1 MGIKNHTIKKFSLR
15 RLGLYALEIFIVVSA
30 CGPVL
35 FSFLYGR
42 THLYFLPY
50 APLIKDIIFYI
61 FIFFCFC
68 GFLIRSLDIN
78 RDRFKLVVMSVIFVL
93 LIIGNW
99 LVTRSAVFTAA
110 IVLRRFIL
118 PILSVLVFSSVCIDV
133 KKLHIF
139 LMRISCVVLIF
150 GLYDYFFIDFDFWNN
165 VIKLPEYW
173 RGGSHLPWMANKFK
187 VENTGFMSFDTV
199 TFMGGKPI
207 RRMVSGF
214 TDPTNFASFLI
225 SIHILFSEFK
235 SNRILKLLI
244 ALCAVLTISKAAI
257 IDIFVILPLIK
268 LFRKIFQNIPYS
280 ALFLLWFAGFYF
292 VAFLFVSNGFS
303 LGPFSHINGFYTG
316 ANAVFAGKIFGNG
329 IGRGGNFS
337 DETAPVDAGGS
348 ESGLGGM
355 LAQTGLGAIVF
366 ILFFYMIIKILEKD
380 EQSNRSAI
388 LMIFAWTFIF
398 VFSESSFGT
407 SGNILFW
414 VYPGIALY
422 NMTHKSEQGT
432 QGKILMSSLSNQ

>member
-1 MGIKNHTIKKFSLR
+1 
-15 RLGLYALEIFIVVSA
+15 V
-30 CGPVL
+30 
-35 FSFLYGR
+35 
-42 THLYFLPY
+42 
-50 APLIKDIIFYI
+50 YI
-61 FIFFCFC
+61 N
-68 GFLIRSLDIN
+68 GE
-78 RDRFKLVVMSVIFVL
+78 
-93 LIIGNW
+93 
-99 LVTRSAVFTAA
+99 
-110 IVLRRFIL
+110 
-118 PILSVLVFSSVCIDV
+118 
-133 KKLHIF
+133 KLHIF
-139 LMRISCVVLIF
+139 LKRISCVVLAF

-165 VIKLPEYW
+165 IIKLPEYW
-173 RGGSHLPWMANKFK
+173 NGGNYTFGVPKLK
-187 VENTGFMSFDTV
+187 VENASFVSYDLV
-199 TFMGGKPI
+199 TFLGSKVV

-225 SIHILFSEFK
+225 FIHIFFSEYK
-235 SNRILKLLI
+235 RCKIIKVLILI
-244 ALCAVLTISKAAI
+244 CAVLTMSKAAI
-257 IDIFVILPLIK
+257 LDIFVILPMIK
-268 LFRKIFQNIPYS
+268 LFRKIFPKIPYS
-280 ALFLLWFAGFYF
+280 MLFLLWFAGFYF
-292 VAFLFVSNGFS
+292 VALLFVSSGLS
-303 LGPFSHINGFYTG
+303 LGPFSHIAGFYSG
-316 ANAVFAGKIFGNG
+316 VNAMIGGKIFGNG

-432 QGKILMSSLSNQ
+432 QGKILMSSLSSQ